1 MIYIDGVRI
10 AVFRNVDQ
18 CQKQVSSLGER
29 SVRYMQQNGVRE
41 TEMTG
46 NQNDRPRD
54 NTAGALN
61 YNLLH
66 KDWSM
71 NYYHG
76 YMDDFRVYNKILTEA
91 QIISA
96 MNNVCQFSS
105 HPHAAMLSSTLFAS
119 VLVLSIIT

>member
-18 CQKQVSSLGER
+18 CQKQISTLGER
-29 SVRYMQQNGVRE
+29 SVRYMQQSGVRE

-54 NTAGALN
+54 NTQGALN

-66 KDWSM
+66 KDWSRDSGSFEKL
-71 NYYHG
+71 YGGLVG
-76 YMDDFRVYNKILTEA
+76 YA
-91 QIISA
+91 W
-96 MNNVCQFSS
+96 
-105 HPHAAMLSSTLFAS
+105 
-119 VLVLSIIT
+119 